1 MGEGERRTMWMQGES
16 PNCSKWETSWQGKRQ
31 CCHHG
36 SQNMTEEICGSMRW
50 HVTTTIVVVPVCSRY
65 SSGVSD
71 LHMTLTRFYVGQ
83 KFTCLS
89 H

>member
-1 MGEGERRTMWMQGES
+1 MDAGGKSELQQMGDELARKAAVLS
-16 PNCSKWETSWQGKRQ
+16 PWQSK
-31 CCHHG
+31 
-36 SQNMTEEICGSMRW
+36 MTEEICGSMHW